1 MPNDEQLI
9 DEHRARS
16 TADDVGPGP
25 VPAETVLVG
34 PSAAREAAAEPA
46 LDNGGWPAASS
57 GAQLHV
63 VTGKGGTG
71 KTTVAGALALALA
84 AGGRRVLL
92 IEVEER
98 QGIARLFDLPPLPY
112 AETRIAVAPDG
123 GEVRALAVDVQA
135 ALLEYFQLF
144 YNLGMAGRAL
154 KKMGA
159 VEFATTLAPGLR
171 DVLLTGK
178 AKETVTRTGSGGRR
192 IYDAVVMDAP
202 PTGRIV
208 SFLNVTVAM
217 SDLAQRGPIRSQAD
231 GVATLLHSGQT
242 AVHLVSLLEEMPVTE
257 TLEAIGQLRAAGL
270 PVASVIVNA
279 VTDPLL
285 PADDLDAAAAG
296 NLDITAVA
304 SGLAAAG
311 MDIGDAAVAA
321 LARQATEHAERVSKE
336 YQLEAQLADVGVPML
351 TLPRLIDG
359 VDLGG
364 LYELSGMLAD
374 QGVSLDRKPT

>member
-1 MPNDEQLI
+1 MRTDQQLT
-9 DEHRARS
+9 DRDPA
-16 TADDVGPGP
+16 GP
-25 VPAETVLVG
+25 VVPG
-34 PSAAREAAAEPA
+34 EPA
-46 LDNGGWPAASS
+46 ADNDGWPAACA
-57 GAQLHV
+57 GARLHV

-98 QGIARLFDLPPLPY
+98 QAIARLFDLPPLPY

-123 GEVRALAVDVQA
+123 GEVRALAVDVEA

-154 KKMGA
+154 KRMGA

-178 AKETVTRTGSGGRR
+178 AKETVIRSGSDGR

-217 SDLAQRGPIRSQAD
+217 SNLAQRGPIRTQAD
-231 GVATLLHSGQT
+231 GVAKLLHSADT
-242 AVHLVSLLEEMPVTE
+242 AVHLVTLLEEMPVTE
-257 TLEAIGQLRAAGL
+257 TLEAIGQLRAARL
-270 PVASVIVNA
+270 PVGSVIVNA

-296 NLDITAVA
+296 NLDIAAVA
-304 SGLAAAG
+304 RGLAGAG
-311 MDIGDAAVAA
+311 IQMGDDAIAA
-321 LARQATEHAERVSKE
+321 LARQASEHSERVTKE
-336 YQLEAQLADVGVPML
+336 YQLEAQLAGVGVPML
-351 TLPRLIDG
+351 NLPRLVDG

-364 LYELSGMLAD
+364 LYELSGMLTD
-374 QGVSLDRKPT
+374 QGVSLRREPE

>member
-1 MPNDEQLI
+1 MPT
-9 DEHRARS
+9 DEHP
-16 TADDVGPGP
+16 T
-25 VPAETVLVG
+25 
-34 PSAAREAAAEPA
+34 EPA
-46 LDNGGWPAASS
+46 TKPGLDSGGWPAACA
-57 GAQLHV
+57 GARLHV

-231 GVATLLHSGQT
+231 GVAALLHSGQT

-270 PVASVIVNA
+270 PVGSVIVNA

-296 NLDITAVA
+296 NLDIAVVA
-304 SGLAAAG
+304 RALVGAG
-311 MDIGDAAVAA
+311 IDVGDAAVAA
-321 LARQATEHAERVSKE
+321 LGQQTTEHAERVTKE
-336 YQLEAQLADVGVPML
+336 YRLEAQLADVAVPML